1 MSDNDEFR
9 VPPDLTAQP
18 FICPNCQSSDCRGWR
33 LLIRRGLSASVDRRT
48 RHGILYSNY
57 ASAENAGQLS
67 RLTWRSGGKA

>member
-18 FICPNCQSSDCRGWR
+18 FICPNCRLTAAGWR
-33 LLIRRGLSASVDRRT
+33 LLIRRGLSASVNRRN

-67 RLTWRSGGKA
+67 RLTWQSAGKA